1 MNGLTIILDK
11 PLATKPQNKKPI
23 PQAKMSA
30 QGKQPDL
37 PKTKKND
44 SEDEED
50 DDKDVIKLP
59 GAYNPSDYAHLNIT
73 PEIEDLF
80 RYITR
85 WLLISFYW
93 FNSWILLDINQ
104 LQLS

>member
-11 PLATKPQNKKPI
+11 PLATKPQNKEPI
-23 PQAKMSA
+23 QSIQQPQPKISA
-30 QGKQPDL
+30 QGKQPAL

-85 WLLISFYW
+85 
-93 FNSWILLDINQ
+93 
-104 LQLS
+104 